1 MDPPAARIN
10 KFHAILLSS
19 EACCASAARAVGG
32 RTQCGKLLSRVCFV
46 RALADVSLDREIER
60 RQVTADPDLQGPP
73 LASRHV
79 KACRKQL
86 RQSGNRRFSEVQFA
100 ATHAGLVLIEDGLG
114 SLGRPTKID

>member
-1 MDPPAARIN
+1 MLFSYLRKHAALVRPG
-10 KFHAILLSS
+10 LSADGPS
-19 EACCASAARAVGG
+19 AASARVL
-32 RTQCGKLLSRVCFV
+32 RLS
-46 RALADVSLDREIER
+46 LADVSLDREIER

>member
-1 MDPPAARIN
+1 MLFSHLRKHAALVR
-10 KFHAILLSS
+10 
-19 EACCASAARAVGG
+19 ARAVGG
-32 RTQCGKLLSRVCFV
+32 RTQCGKLLSPVCFV
-46 RALADVSLDREIER
+46 RALADVSLDREIEH